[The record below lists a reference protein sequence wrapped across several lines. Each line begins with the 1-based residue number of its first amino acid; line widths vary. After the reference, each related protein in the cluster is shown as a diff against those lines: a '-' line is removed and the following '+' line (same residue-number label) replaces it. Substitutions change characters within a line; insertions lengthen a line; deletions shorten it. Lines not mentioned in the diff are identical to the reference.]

1 MKIVGRLLL
10 ALSILLPLA
19 EAAFSQRRDWQTGKI
34 TRAEEPKRRKP
45 ELEVWNP
52 WLTHWYTIETKSELI
67 RATEMVPA
75 GVKRNPSGVDRDPP
89 MSFAMG
95 QEVRFSLQIPPL
107 ADRKKPRELYLL
119 DRKGKGHI
127 LTVDQIVPKK
137 RQ

>member
-10 ALSILLPLA
+10 ALSIILLLG
-19 EAAFSQRRDWQTGKI
+19 EAAFSQQRDWQTGKI

-52 WLTHWYTIETKSELI
+52 WLTHWYTIETESELI

-75 GVKRNPSGVDRDPP
+75 GVKLDPLGVDRDPP

-95 QEVRFSLQIPPL
+95 QEVKFSVQIPPS
-107 ADRKKPRELYLL
+107 ADRKKPSELYVL
-119 DRKGKGHI
+119 DRKGKGHS